1 MKKIDDNSMWKG
13 ASPDIFSKAK
23 KLRNQMTEAE
33 TLLWERLKSNQLLG
47 YKFRRQHPISRYIAD
62 FYCHKL
68 NLIIELDGGYHTQ
81 SDQIKKDKERTEDLN
96 FQGVK
101 VIKFTN
107 DAVLN
112 DIDLV
117 ISKIQEIIK
126 NTS

>member
-101 VIKFTN
+101 VIRFTN